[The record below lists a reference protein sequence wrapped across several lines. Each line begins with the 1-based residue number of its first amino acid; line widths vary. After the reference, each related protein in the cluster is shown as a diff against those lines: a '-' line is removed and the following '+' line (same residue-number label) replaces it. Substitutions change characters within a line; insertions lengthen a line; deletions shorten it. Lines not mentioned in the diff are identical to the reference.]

1 MLLTTITGRHEPV
14 KRPAAFRDCA
24 SIASLN
30 RLGDARGLLGYAY
43 AKAGRREAALAI
55 GTEVHPSSARPSMSG
70 YVRAHYYL
78 GLGNQEQALTE
89 LERAY
94 DERSWLVAL
103 VKVDPLLDELRA
115 HPRFQA
121 LLRRMRFPE

>member
-1 MLLTTITGRHEPV
+1 
-14 KRPAAFRDCA
+14 
-24 SIASLN
+24 
-30 RLGDARGLLGYAY
+30 
-43 AKAGRREAALAI
+43 
-55 GTEVHPSSARPSMSG
+55 MSG